1 MPSLGKDLET
11 IRKHLGLTI
20 QDVQNATKLPLNT
33 LKSIENDDIFEQQ
46 EENITYVRSFI
57 RTYARNLKLDDELVT
72 RALDQE
78 EIGNYNHLL
87 LSAFP
92 ELSKEVESGKKQG
105 SDVKDRD
112 SDADP
117 GDIDTKKTP
126 EPEQKKTRTRPRFIA
141 DFPEDPQVPVESE
154 KTTSPGKEPVP
165 DKHAAAKDDG
175 ETDVKSDSSDSLNA
189 EKTPPKKDVRQVNW
203 ADMGKKFSDTER
215 KPPVWV
221 IGAAVVIIA
230 VLAGIFLLSRA
241 DLFTTDT
248 PEAGEASQAQTGDDA
263 RLDPGTDGPVLDLS
277 EEQQVPEQVETPV
290 LQDTLYLTV
299 YAANE
304 RLDPV
309 RVWSDLK
316 PRIDPYWIEQGTALN
331 FEFSD
336 TIRIRGQYARMLLFL
351 NGHLIENFRQQYFNE
366 EQNAVELSR
375 SLFSDPE
382 WAVEIPIEVPAN
394 VAPPDS
400 VAFRP
405 TF

>member
-92 ELSKEVESGKKQG
+92 ELSKEVESGKKPR
-105 SDVKDRD
+105 SDIKDTTSD
-112 SDADP
+112 SKDAP
-117 GDIDTKKTP
+117 AEKPT
-126 EPEQKKTRTRPRFIA
+126 EPEKPRSRPRFVA
-141 DFPEDPQVPVESE
+141 DFPDDPQVPDEPQMPLPPRKKNTGTNIESG
-154 KTTSPGKEPVP
+154 SKE
-165 DKHAAAKDDG
+165 A
-175 ETDVKSDSSDSLNA
+175 VKP
-189 EKTPPKKDVRQVNW
+189 ERTPPASGVRQINW
-203 ADMGKKFSDTER
+203 ADMGKKFSGVER
-215 KPPVWV
+215 KSPVWV

-230 VLAGIFLLSRA
+230 VLAGIFLLSRVG
-241 DLFTTDT
+241 LFTSDSPETD
-248 PEAGEASQAQTGDDA
+248 EAPQSQTGEEAQSDQNPDE
-263 RLDPGTDGPVLDLS
+263 LVLDLS
-277 EEQQVPEQVETPV
+277 EEQPAAEQNEIPV

-316 PRIDPYWIEQGTALN
+316 PRIDPYWFEQGTALN

-336 TIRIRGQYARMLLFL
+336 TIRVRGQYARMLLFL

-366 EQNAVELSR
+366 EQNTVELTR

>member
-92 ELSKEVESGKKQG
+92 ELSKEVESGKKP
-105 SDVKDRD
+105 R
-112 SDADP
+112 SDAKDTSAGSEDTAPKKP
-117 GDIDTKKTP
+117 G
-126 EPEQKKTRTRPRFIA
+126 EPEKPRTRPRFVA
-141 DFPEDPQVPVESE
+141 DFPDDPETPE
-154 KTTSPGKEPVP
+154 KPETTPAPETDKGTDSDKDTVSGSKEPVKP
-165 DKHAAAKDDG
+165 
-175 ETDVKSDSSDSLNA
+175 EI
-189 EKTPPKKDVRQVNW
+189 TPPAQTLRQTNW
-203 ADMGKKFSDTER
+203 ADLGKKFSGTER
-215 KPPVWV
+215 KTPVWI

-230 VLAGIFLLSRA
+230 VMAGIFLLSRA
-241 DLFTTDT
+241 GLFTPDT
-248 PEAGEASQAQTGDDA
+248 PASDQASQVRTEEGAQS
-263 RLDPGTDGPVLDLS
+263 DPDPDELVLDLT
-277 EEQQVPEQVETPV
+277 EEQEAGQNETPV

-316 PRIDPYWIEQGTALN
+316 PRIDPYWFEQGTALN
-331 FEFSD
+331 FEFRD
-336 TIRIRGQYARMLLFL
+336 TIRIRGQYARMLLFM

-366 EQNAVELSR
+366 EQNAVEITR
-375 SLFSDPE
+375 SVFSDPE
-382 WAVEIPIEVPAN
+382 WAVEVPIEVPAN

>member
-20 QDVQNATKLPLNT
+20 QDIQNATKLPLNT
-33 LKSIENDDIFEQQ
+33 LRSIENDDIFEQQ

-87 LSAFP
+87 LNAYP
-92 ELSKEVESGKKQG
+92 ELKKEAESSAKKASG
-105 SDVKDRD
+105 LEDDDDGPDEAKPDKV
-112 SDADP
+112 
-117 GDIDTKKTP
+117 T
-126 EPEQKKTRTRPRFIA
+126 EPEKPRKRPRFIA
-141 DFPEDPQVPVESE
+141 DFPDESPSSESDPETE
-154 KTTSPGKEPVP
+154 AKT
-165 DKHAAAKDDG
+165 
-175 ETDVKSDSSDSLNA
+175 ETDQKTSDDSGSESVSGMMQGKGTEEA
-189 EKTPPKKDVRQVNW
+189 EAVSERRQVNW
-203 ADMGKKFSDTER
+203 ADMGKKFAGSER
-215 KPPVWV
+215 KPPIWV
-221 IGAAVVIIA
+221 IGAVVILLA
-230 VLAGIFLLSRA
+230 VLAGIYLISQSWF
-241 DLFTTDT
+241 FTSETTED
-248 PEAGEASQAQTGDDA
+248 
-263 RLDPGTDGPVLDLS
+263 DGPVSEQTTEGPAGGSEQLVLDLN
-277 EEQQVPEQVETPV
+277 EEAEPVEQTQPPV
-290 LQDTLYLTV
+290 LQDTLYLTI

-351 NGHLIENFRQQYFNE
+351 NGHLIENFRQEYFNAE
-366 EQNAVELSR
+366 ENAVELNR
-375 SLFSDPE
+375 SLFQDPE
-382 WAVEIPIEVPAN
+382 WAVEVPLEVPAN

>member
-20 QDVQNATKLPLNT
+20 QDIQNATKLPLNT
-33 LKSIENDDIFEQQ
+33 LRSIENDDIFEQQ

-87 LSAFP
+87 LNAYP
-92 ELSKEVESGKKQG
+92 ELKKEAEASSKKASGLEDDDDGPDEAKPDK
-105 SDVKDRD
+105 V
-112 SDADP
+112 
-117 GDIDTKKTP
+117 T
-126 EPEQKKTRTRPRFIA
+126 EPEKPRKRPRFIA
-141 DFPEDPQVPVESE
+141 DFPDESPSSESDPETE
-154 KTTSPGKEPVP
+154 AKT
-165 DKHAAAKDDG
+165 
-175 ETDVKSDSSDSLNA
+175 ETDQKTSDDSGSESVSGMMQGKGTEEA
-189 EKTPPKKDVRQVNW
+189 EAVSERRQVNW
-203 ADMGKKFSDTER
+203 ADMGKKFAGSER
-215 KPPVWV
+215 KPPIWV
-221 IGAAVVIIA
+221 IGAVVILLA
-230 VLAGIFLLSRA
+230 VLAGL
-241 DLFTTDT
+241 DLISQSWFFTSETTED
-248 PEAGEASQAQTGDDA
+248 
-263 RLDPGTDGPVLDLS
+263 DGPVSEQTTEGPAGGSEQLVLDLNEES
-277 EEQQVPEQVETPV
+277 EPVEQTQPPV
-290 LQDTLYLTV
+290 LQDTLYLTI

-351 NGHLIENFRQQYFNE
+351 NGHLIENFRQEYFNAE
-366 EQNAVELSR
+366 ENAVELNR
-375 SLFSDPE
+375 SLFQDPE
-382 WAVEIPIEVPAN
+382 WAVEVPLEVPAN

>member
-57 RTYARNLKLDDELVT
+57 RTYARNLKLDEELVT

-92 ELSKEVESGKKQG
+92 ELSKEVESGKKP
-105 SDVKDRD
+105 R
-112 SDADP
+112 SDAKDTAP
-117 GDIDTKKTP
+117 GSEDTASKKP
-126 EPEQKKTRTRPRFIA
+126 AEPEKPRNRPRFVA
-141 DFPEDPQVPVESE
+141 DFPDEPETPE
-154 KTTSPGKEPVP
+154 KPETTPSPGPVKGAGTDTDKDTVSGSKEPVKP
-165 DKHAAAKDDG
+165 
-175 ETDVKSDSSDSLNA
+175 EI
-189 EKTPPKKDVRQVNW
+189 TPPAQTLRQTNW
-203 ADMGKKFSDTER
+203 ADMGKKFSGAER

-230 VLAGIFLLSRA
+230 VLAGIFLLSRTG
-241 DLFTTDT
+241 LFTSDT
-248 PEAGEASQAQTGDDA
+248 PSTGETSEAETGEGVQSNQ
-263 RLDPGTDGPVLDLS
+263 DPEELVLDLTD
-277 EEQQVPEQVETPV
+277 EQQQTGQNETPV

-316 PRIDPYWIEQGTALN
+316 PRIDPYWFEQGTALN
-331 FEFSD
+331 FEFRD
-336 TIRIRGQYARMLLFL
+336 TIRIRGQYARMLLFM
-351 NGHLIENFRQQYFNE
+351 NGHLIENFRQQYFND
-366 EQNAVELSR
+366 EQNAVEITR
-375 SLFSDPE
+375 SIFTDPE
-382 WAVEIPIEVPAN
+382 WAVEVPIEVPAN

>member
-57 RTYARNLKLDDELVT
+57 RTYAKNLKLDDELVT

-87 LSAFP
+87 LNAYP
-92 ELSKEVESGKKQG
+92 ELKREAESAEKKIPGSLEEKPDEEESKPDEAAESEK
-105 SDVKDRD
+105 
-112 SDADP
+112 P
-117 GDIDTKKTP
+117 
-126 EPEQKKTRTRPRFIA
+126 QKRPRFIA
-141 DFPEDPQVPVESE
+141 DFPDESSAADKPDLSAGTQEEIAPARTGSDAE
-154 KTTSPGKEPVP
+154 KAKTGSASGSVQSKGTEETE
-165 DKHAAAKDDG
+165 AAA
-175 ETDVKSDSSDSLNA
+175 N
-189 EKTPPKKDVRQVNW
+189 RQQVNW
-203 ADMGKKFSDTER
+203 ADMGKKFSGSER
-215 KPPVWV
+215 KPPIWV
-221 IGAAVVIIA
+221 IGAVVIILA
-230 VLAGIFLLSRA
+230 VLVGVYLIFQAGIFSSEN
-241 DLFTTDT
+241 DGTEE
-248 PEAGEASQAQTGDDA
+248 PVSAQTTEEPESGSEE
-263 RLDPGTDGPVLDLS
+263 LVLDLNEES
-277 EEQQVPEQVETPV
+277 ESAEPTPPPA

-351 NGHLIENFRQQYFNE
+351 NGHLIENFRQEYFNTDE
-366 EQNAVELSR
+366 NAVELDR
-375 SLFSDPE
+375 SLFQDPE
-382 WAVEIPIEVPAN
+382 WAVEIPLEIPSN